1 MERKK
6 VIEKKQLEI
15 AEKPL
20 SIRQLTAAEALAI
33 GTSQREVC
41 RQQGISRSVLQSW
54 LKKRGFAAQVE
65 EFRQAILA
73 EVRGRLLKLLPD
85 ATEALADTIRQSPP
99 NPPSHGERTRA
110 AEVAL
115 KAGGAL
121 SHGGPAGGGPMS
133 VPQLSVFVVTA
144 EQVEEVKAELREK
157 RERERQVID
166 ISEAQ

>member
-1 MERKK
+1 M
-6 VIEKKQLEI
+6 EKKQLEV

-20 SIRQLTAAEALAI
+20 SSRQLIAAEALAT
-33 GTSQREVC
+33 GMSQREVC
-41 RQQGISRSVLQSW
+41 REQGISRSVLQSW
-54 LKKRGFAAQVE
+54 LKKRDFAAQVE

-85 ATEALADTIRQSPP
+85 AAEALADTIRQSPSD
-99 NPPSHGERTRA
+99 PPSHNERTRA

-121 SHGGPAGGGPMS
+121 THGGPAGGHS
-133 VPQLSVFVVTA
+133 ASAPQLAVLVVTG

-166 ISEAQ
+166 ILEAQ

>member
-1 MERKK
+1 M
-6 VIEKKQLEI
+6 IEKKQLEV

-20 SIRQLTAAEALAI
+20 SIRQLAAAEALAI

-54 LKKRGFAAQVE
+54 LKKRRFAAQVE

-85 ATEALADTIRQSPP
+85 ATEALTDTIRQSPSG
-99 NPPSHGERTRA
+99 PPSHGERTRA

-115 KAGGAL
+115 KAGGVL
-121 SHGGPAGGGPMS
+121 THGGPGGGSTS

-157 RERERQVID
+157 REREREVID
-166 ISEAQ
+166 ISEAP